1 MKKNKKEGR
10 RRKET
15 EKKKKRRKWEKKCK
29 KKNKKKGKSVETQRL
44 RKIRSQEWIKN
55 LGKERESN
63 QARGESRNFSICRHK
78 GSPSSPEP
86 AQAREA
92 PGSDRRQSDAPIA
105 SLNRPMK

>member
-1 MKKNKKEGR
+1 M
-10 RRKET
+10 
-15 EKKKKRRKWEKKCK
+15 KKKKEMQEGEEKKRKGGKKKKWEKKCE
-29 KKNKKKGKSVETQRL
+29 KKNKKKGKSLETQRL